1 MKNSY
6 NMKKHR
12 FLLLA
17 LIVLIMGGASPAWA
31 ETLTANFNSGLPDGW
46 SIVGDLSRNSDRAR
60 SGSGVW
66 SSSKSDNA
74 NYLITEDVEGSITFY
89 ARAYNKSSNAY
100 VIIYEYDGSALG
112 NELYSTS
119 NMKTSSTPTWSSYT
133 ANLNGYTGQV
143 AIALN
148 YAAIDDVTYTQHEA
162 VSGPALAVKDGS
174 AKLTSPYSYNFGL
187 TTSGTTHSFTLSNP
201 GTTDLG
207 VSVSETGDF
216 SATLSANTIAA
227 GGEVTLTITM
237 PNTTSS
243 STVTITPATGS
254 GIDPF
259 VLNVSGT
266 VRDANKVYL
275 DFADGQMP
283 EGWTSVAIGSYTSDT
298 YAWKA
303 STGYVSTSASS
314 SYYVQAFT
322 SPQLTFAKDELIF
335 FETSKYGSSSYYTP
349 SVIVEYSI
357 DGSTWTAIGSAFT
370 DDVYGTWT
378 SRMVTIPV
386 EGVKFIRFN
395 GWYVNIRNI
404 YGGEESNAPNMKVTQ
419 PASLDFGAITSATDK
434 TFTIANTGKATLEGI
449 NVTSSNPLFTISNAP
464 TSLAAGASQDVTITM
479 AATTTG
485 ALSSDITV
493 SATDMENVQFTVTG
507 VVLPDGMFVVDFNDN
522 QLPANWENN
531 ASYKWSFA
539 DGKAYCTSAAELTTP
554 ALQFA
559 DGDMLA
565 IKITSYDNYDD
576 NYLEI
581 TGSADG
587 TTWDAFTT
595 KRYISRSEIPYGSY
609 ATLIVTGIPTTTKY
623 LKFKGYYVRI
633 DEIAGLT
640 YAPILSVTKDAT
652 TVSSPANYDFGECA
666 DAATV
671 TYNFANAGAGNINI
685 TNVAITGD
693 GAAAYSTNWTAS
705 VAAPFDLVIT
715 RNYDATR
722 AGTAQNAVV
731 TVTTSEGDFV
741 INVTGTDKAAN
752 APEIAV
758 DQTSLDFGKL
768 TANST
773 ITVTV
778 TNAGTGSM
786 DVAIASDN
794 ELFTLSATALTGIGA
809 GESQTFDV
817 TFNYANVAGNYG
829 TKSANITI
837 TPSYDATA
845 FVTIAATAKAA
856 DPNVWTEDFSANT
869 VPTGWIAENNWTV
882 ADGAAKASYAYGTTT
897 YLTTPTLTV
906 SDASEELTFD
916 YKATA
921 NYVSI
926 KIQMSKDGAAFA
938 DYNTI
943 SGLNNGNAGTYT
955 ITGLEAGEYQFR
967 FANDDYELDNFE
979 GFKLNMADHLL
990 SFTATSI
997 PATGNQYVEYT
1008 ATATVKELAGKDEEL
1023 TAKFFIGGTQYGGNV
1038 VKTVSANGT
1047 ETFTVTFT
1055 PDAAVSGDAYFTVSN
1070 DDVSLESDKTA
1081 VTIAEALVLDETVA
1095 ATLTDGNAPIVVVKY
1110 TAKTGWNTITM
1121 PFNLS
1126 NDDLTAIFGTG
1137 WKAYELKGF
1146 DGTSSL
1152 EFKESTQFY
1161 AGYAY
1166 IVNSVE
1172 PANNTLY
1179 KQNVTIVANPKND
1192 SYNGATFYGT
1202 YAPMAAGTMTGKYGV
1217 TTEGRIA
1224 KGSASA
1230 TMKGFRGYLELPDNV
1245 SNVRITLPGGEVLT
1259 GINTMDNGQLS
1270 MDNEAYDLQGRRVQ
1284 NAKKGFFIINGK
1296 KVVK

>member
-89 ARAYNKSSNAY
+89 ARAYNKSTNAY
-100 VIIYEYDGSALG
+100 VIIYEYDGSTLG
-112 NELYSTS
+112 NELYRTS

-133 ANLNGYTGQV
+133 ANLSGYTGQV

-395 GWYVNIRNI
+395 GWYVNLRNI

-522 QLPANWENN
+522 QLPAGWTN
-531 ASYKWSFA
+531 ASWTFTNGEA
-539 DGKAYCTSAAELTTP
+539 TGKSYSAYLTTP
-554 ALQFA
+554 KLQFA
-559 DGDMLA
+559 SGDMLV
-565 IKITSYDNYDD
+565 IK
-576 NYLEI
+576 
-581 TGSADG
+581 A
-587 TTWDAFTT
+587 
-595 KRYISRSEIPYGSY
+595 KRYDSDATDYLTVQGSSDNGATWTAYSKKLQNTDGLTYPDYG
-609 ATLIVTGIPTTTKY
+609 TMILTDIPTTVNK
-623 LKFKGYYVRI
+623 LRFVGYYVVV

-640 YAPILSVTKDAT
+640 YAPVLAVTRNAI
-652 TVSSPANYDFGECA
+652 TVSSPENHDFGEIAA
-666 DAATV
+666 DANV
-671 TYNFANAGAGNINI
+671 TYNFANSGAGTINI

-829 TKSANITI
+829 TKSANITV

-906 SDASEELTFD
+906 SNASDELTFD

-1245 SNVRITLPGGEVLT
+1245 SNVRIMLPGGEILT